1 LSAHHRQRLLDA
13 SAVAFDGDAVGPVG
27 FPTSINQLFQPL
39 PPSHQNISARAL
51 QMALYFIP
59 ADAGPAGAV
68 E

>member
-1 LSAHHRQRLLDA
+1 LSAYRRQRLLDTA
-13 SAVAFDGDAVGPVG
+13 AVTLDGDAIGPVG

-51 QMALYFIP
+51 KMALRFTS
-59 ADAGPAGAV
+59 AGAAPPGTV